1 MEASYLAVAKFRKP
15 HGLKGEAL
23 VYPLT
28 DEPDEVFVAGR
39 VLVPLDDEGHAAGSE
54 LVIHHARAYQRSWLL
69 GFEGITDRSAFEGGG
84 WSAVTLG
91 ASTDVLRPPTDGEMY
106 LHEVPGSTVVEGDDV
121 IGIVKEVLGVPGSQV
136 LVVVRDGKD
145 HMVPFRKPI
154 VTRLDRAERRIEVK
168 LPPGLLEI

>member
-39 VLVPLDDEGHAAGSE
+39 VLVPVDDEGRATGSE
-54 LVIHHARAYQRSWLL
+54 LVIHHARAYQRCWLL
-69 GFEGITDRSAFEGGG
+69 GFEGITDRSAFEGGA

-91 ASTDVLRPPTDGEMY
+91 ASTDVLRPPTEGEMY
-106 LHEVPGSTVVEGDDV
+106 LHEVPGSTVVEGDV
-121 IGIVKEVLGVPGSQV
+121 EIGIVKEVLGVPGSQV
-136 LVVVRDGKD
+136 MVVVRDGKD
-145 HMVPFRKPI
+145 HLVPFREPI
-154 VTRLDRAERRIEVK
+154 VTRLDRAGRRIEVE
-168 LPPGLLEI
+168 LPPGLLEV